1 MPGQIILV
9 FCCCVF
15 NFKFYLS
22 HSVILYLSRGYCHGS
37 VAGLTDLA
45 VLHLDTDT

>member
-9 FCCCVF
+9 SCCCVF

-22 HSVILYLSRGYCHGS
+22 HSPFRYIKSFDPLSGTARFGGSLLRILD
-37 VAGLTDLA
+37 V
-45 VLHLDTDT
+45 